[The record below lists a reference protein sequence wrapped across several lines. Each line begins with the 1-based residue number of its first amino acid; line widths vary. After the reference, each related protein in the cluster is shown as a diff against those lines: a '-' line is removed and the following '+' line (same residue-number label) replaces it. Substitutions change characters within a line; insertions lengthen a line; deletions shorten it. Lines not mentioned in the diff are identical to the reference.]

1 MFFKGLELV
10 KDFMINIKFDLLVF
24 LVIIQRQNLSKT
36 YYTEKVLFYRLTN
49 IVE

>member
-1 MFFKGLELV
+1 MFFKGLEFV

-24 LVIIQRQNLSKT
+24 FVIIQRQSFSKT
-36 YYTEKVLFYRLTN
+36 YYFVTN